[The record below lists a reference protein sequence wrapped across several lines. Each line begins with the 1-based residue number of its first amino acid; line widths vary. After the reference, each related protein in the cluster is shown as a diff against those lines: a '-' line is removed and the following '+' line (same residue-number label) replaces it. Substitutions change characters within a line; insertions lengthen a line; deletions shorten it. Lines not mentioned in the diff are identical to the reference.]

1 MIVLDDQV
9 HLFHRLEMIVLDD
22 QSSFQRLEMS
32 ASQRTPMIVRQGR
45 SQGKGMASCFLNRT
59 TIANYLAVPLRNVV
73 MSTMRIATGKHCSEL
88 PG

>member
-22 QSSFQRLEMS
+22 QVHLFHRLEMDS
-32 ASQRTPMIVRQGR
+32 SQRTPMIVRQGR

-59 TIANYLAVPLRNVV
+59 TLANEFAVL
-73 MSTMRIATGKHCSEL
+73 
-88 PG
+88 